1 MAAIEN
7 TQPSGSDDRAVD
19 RESVERMAEGDPGAL
34 GEVYDRHIR
43 VVFGL
48 AMRIIQHQGHAE
60 EVVRYVFSQAWTQ
73 AKSYDASRGTVLA
86 WLLTLTR
93 DRAIDRLRVMRATS
107 DSIPVPH
114 DTAVVQ
120 LPNPAVGAERTLL
133 ADDAIVQLGHAF
145 TMLPFLQRMAIE
157 LAYFEGLTQ
166 TQIAE
171 RLEASPGIVKMKI
184 RSGLIALHETLLS

>member
-145 TMLPFLQRMAIE
+145 TMLPFLQRMAIG